1 MCSPTK
7 RKREKGWEKD
17 NARDAA
23 EERDGINVRS
33 SHVDTEGER
42 GRQRGTARE
51 RGREAAETRGGVW
64 STEAVRN

>member
-23 EERDGINVRS
+23 AQLERERRNINVRS
-33 SHVDTEGER
+33 LTRGKRTSETGAR
-42 GRQRGTARE
+42 GR
-51 RGREAAETRGGVW
+51 AETRGGVW